1 MARRIRSAQLETR
14 TQRLK
19 LAPRW
24 KPYSVSAGPGVRLA
38 YRRKATTGR
47 WSVLCADGRGG
58 NWLKAFA
65 DADDFEDANGN
76 TILDYGQALDR
87 ARLLARGDTGN
98 AGGDG
103 KPITLSA
110 ALSHYEA
117 DLRARGGRVAN
128 VARVRGHLPDG
139 LRHKPVM
146 LLTADELRQWRNV
159 LGKTLTNGSINRVA
173 SALRAALN
181 LAADH
186 DPRLAAARQAWK
198 VGLKAI
204 PDAVETR
211 NVILPA
217 ETIHRIVAAACAISG
232 EFGLLVETAATTGA
246 RVSQLAGLEV
256 QDVQHD
262 RTHLRLMM
270 PSSKKGKGKKKIIR
284 RPVPIPESLALR
296 LRQAG
301 RHKAKH
307 APLLV
312 KPDGERWKPS
322 DHTRP
327 FRQAV
332 ASAGLDAAE
341 VTINSLRHS
350 NIVRQLLA
358 NVPIRVVSVNH
369 DTSVAMIERT
379 YSQHI
384 ADHSDA
390 LARPAL
396 LDLGPPKTQN
406 VVALGRQT

>member
-103 KPITLSA
+103 KPITLNA

-139 LRHKPVM
+139 LRHKPVV

-186 DPRLAAARQAWK
+186 DPRLAAAR
-198 VGLKAI
+198 
-204 PDAVETR
+204 P
-211 NVILPA
+211 
-217 ETIHRIVAAACAISG
+217 
-232 EFGLLVETAATTGA
+232 
-246 RVSQLAGLEV
+246 GLEGWA
-256 QDVQHD
+256 QGHPRCGRDTQRHFAGRNDPPNCRRGLRDQRRIWPAGRD
-262 RTHLRLMM
+262 RGNDRRTCQ
-270 PSSKKGKGKKKIIR
+270 PTR
-284 RPVPIPESLALR
+284 RPGS
-296 LRQAG
+296 AG
-301 RHKAKH
+301 R
-307 APLLV
+307 
-312 KPDGERWKPS
+312 
-322 DHTRP
+322 
-327 FRQAV
+327 
-332 ASAGLDAAE
+332 AA
-341 VTINSLRHS
+341 
-350 NIVRQLLA
+350 
-358 NVPIRVVSVNH
+358 
-369 DTSVAMIERT
+369 
-379 YSQHI
+379 
-384 ADHSDA
+384 
-390 LARPAL
+390 
-396 LDLGPPKTQN
+396 
-406 VVALGRQT
+406 